1 MIQAMEKETQRK
13 VGHSF
18 MCSIEVNIEENDEK
32 SFLAQMSLVTVY
44 KRVSIEWGGG
54 RVEATVVF
62 SSGKDI
68 SVQKGKDD
76 SLRQYEIWSKV
87 LFR

>member
-1 MIQAMEKETQRK
+1 
-13 VGHSF
+13 
-18 MCSIEVNIEENDEK
+18 
-32 SFLAQMSLVTVY
+32 MSLVTVY
-44 KRVSIEWGGG
+44 KRVSIEWGGD

-76 SLRQYEIWSKV
+76 SLR
-87 LFR
+87 